1 MAGQGAENMT
11 SADALLPEAANG
23 VARAPFRRRVAA
35 LSVPFLFLLALLLPG
50 VLRAD
55 KDRVMVGEDIYV
67 AEGEDL
73 NDAVCVGCSIRID
86 GKVRDAVAIGG
97 SIEVTGE
104 VDDAV
109 SIGGGLD
116 VRGKVNGDAVVLFGS
131 TRVRDGGRIRGD
143 AVSIL
148 GSVRVPD
155 SSSVGGDIV
164 SSESWAPIAL
174 SGIVIAIVVFLIAG
188 IVIQPLLVLLCF
200 TLLGE
205 RRIAVLAETA
215 RRRSGM
221 SFLIGIALCIGSFIL
236 SIAAAMT
243 PVISLQIP
251 FGLILFCVLVVG
263 YAGVSYWVGR
273 GMLPRSSALGA
284 AILGAVLVTII
295 QLIPI
300 VGQLAFLIFSMMAL
314 GSAALSGFG
323 TSIDWLAERTNNEPV
338 MPRTG

>member
-1 MAGQGAENMT
+1 LHSGRTIERAGV
-11 SADALLPEAANG
+11 SARRWWADLSLPLLC
-23 VARAPFRRRVAA
+23 
-35 LSVPFLFLLALLLPG
+35 LLAILAPAA
-50 VLRAD
+50 LRAD
-55 KDRVMVGEDIYV
+55 SDRVMVGEDIYV

-73 NDAVCVGCSIRID
+73 NDAVCIGCSIRVD

-104 VDDAV
+104 VHDAV

-116 VRGKVNGDAVVLFGS
+116 VRGKVSGDAVVIFGS
-131 TRVRDGGRIRGD
+131 TRVREGGRIRGD

-148 GSVRVPD
+148 GSVRTAD
-155 SSSVGGDIV
+155 SGSVGGDIV

-174 SGIVIAIVVFLIAG
+174 SGVVIGLIVFLVFG

-205 RRIAVLAETA
+205 RRIAILAETA

-243 PVISLQIP
+243 PIISLQIP

-273 GMLPRSSALGA
+273 GMLPRSGALGA

-300 VGQLAFLIFSMMAL
+300 VGQMAFIIFSMMAL
-314 GSAALSGFG
+314 GSAVLSGFG